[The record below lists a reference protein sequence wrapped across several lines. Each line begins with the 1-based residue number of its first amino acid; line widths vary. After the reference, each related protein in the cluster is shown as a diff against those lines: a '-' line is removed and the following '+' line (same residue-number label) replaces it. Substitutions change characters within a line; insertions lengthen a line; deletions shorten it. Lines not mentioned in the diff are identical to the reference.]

1 MNPEYISKIG
11 YDARAGAE
19 LTRNSIQMT
28 GNLRM
33 DTVRP
38 FRWTS
43 FENMKRAQEVTA
55 INAPAQYNRPGDSLL
70 MIPFSLQLQVIW
82 LIDVLDG
89 SMLYGVC
96 VYRKLNAADGWV
108 HGILKSSKSL
118 QFCCLF
124 STLKTRKGYWQ
135 TWKQFYRRITY
146 VRISRS
152 KGL

>member
-1 MNPEYISKIG
+1 MDPEYISKTG

-55 INAPAQYNRPGDSLL
+55 INVPAQYNRPGDSLR
-70 MIPFSLQLQVIW
+70 MIPSL
-82 LIDVLDG
+82 
-89 SMLYGVC
+89 
-96 VYRKLNAADGWV
+96 
-108 HGILKSSKSL
+108 L
-118 QFCCLF
+118 QFAGNLAYRCPRWFEVIRCFEIAIPDMAVELF
-124 STLKTRKGYWQ
+124 LHH
-135 TWKQFYRRITY
+135 F
-146 VRISRS
+146 
-152 KGL
+152 

>member
-1 MNPEYISKIG
+1 MDPEYISKTG

-55 INAPAQYNRPGDSLL
+55 INVPAQYNRPGDSLR
-70 MIPFSLQLQVIW
+70 MIPSLLQLQVIW

-89 SMLYGVC
+89 SRLYGVLRLP
-96 VYRKLNAADGWV
+96 YL
-108 HGILKSSKSL
+108 
-118 QFCCLF
+118 
-124 STLKTRKGYWQ
+124 TWQ
-135 TWKQFYRRITY
+135 SNCSFIIFEA
-146 VRISRS
+146 V
-152 KGL
+152 G